1 MDSNKKIEEMEQIL
15 RRIEYKVD
23 EFMSQL
29 DSIENLLDERFD
41 ELLDRE
47 QERKRD

>member
-1 MDSNKKIEEMEQIL
+1 MDTDKKLEEIEQLL
-15 RRIEYKVD
+15 RSMEYKID

-41 ELLDRE
+41 ELLTRA
-47 QERKRD
+47 QEKQS